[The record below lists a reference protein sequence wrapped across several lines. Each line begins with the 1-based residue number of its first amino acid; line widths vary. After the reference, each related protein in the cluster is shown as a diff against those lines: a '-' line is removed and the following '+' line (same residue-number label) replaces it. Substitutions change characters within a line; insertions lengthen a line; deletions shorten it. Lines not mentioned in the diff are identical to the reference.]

1 MSKKSSVKKQKRL
14 PLSGSEIPFR
24 IEPWKTKGRQSNN
37 CYAYAVNDYE
47 SFRHS
52 KSVPGERYKKR
63 TGKSFGF
70 HTYTHCKGLAKRVI
84 ADNPKKVYKEKAE
97 NKCKK
102 GFFKI
107 MMVVAPTNK
116 YGNFTGDFHFY
127 KQHGMAEY
135 VVQPGE
141 TYASIARKFD
151 VPYSRIRRAGQGKL
165 AHTGQKLR
173 FKINLFSHKQGWAT
187 GPLIKDACGKPMRD
201 PRKACRNYGY
211 NYSKYCGSFCVKNRG
226 VDVGSTNSKIGQN
239 RLKTL

>member
-127 KQHGMAEY
+127 KQHY
-135 VVQPGE
+135 
-141 TYASIARKFD
+141 
-151 VPYSRIRRAGQGKL
+151 
-165 AHTGQKLR
+165 
-173 FKINLFSHKQGWAT
+173 
-187 GPLIKDACGKPMRD
+187 
-201 PRKACRNYGY
+201 
-211 NYSKYCGSFCVKNRG
+211 
-226 VDVGSTNSKIGQN
+226 
-239 RLKTL
+239 